1 MVMLARRSSAT
12 CSYLGRLVAL
22 IAGPLRS
29 LGSLFCPSS
38 SWCATRRRGAVAIQL
53 VHLLHHVLIVV
64 VGVRR
69 RQVRKTQRTPAGP
82 GEPPAFYSVAAT
94 ARLLGMSEMTLYRAI
109 GAGEF
114 PAVRIRGRII
124 VPARAIEA
132 MADAALLSSGLVEA
146 ADWAVGETPG
156 VA

>member
-1 MVMLARRSSAT
+1 M
-12 CSYLGRLVAL
+12 
-22 IAGPLRS
+22 
-29 LGSLFCPSS
+29 
-38 SWCATRRRGAVAIQL
+38 
-53 VHLLHHVLIVV
+53 
-64 VGVRR
+64 
-69 RQVRKTQRTPAGP
+69 RKTQRTPAGP
-82 GEPPAFYSVAAT
+82 GESPAFYSVAAT

>member
-1 MVMLARRSSAT
+1 M
-12 CSYLGRLVAL
+12 
-22 IAGPLRS
+22 
-29 LGSLFCPSS
+29 
-38 SWCATRRRGAVAIQL
+38 
-53 VHLLHHVLIVV
+53 
-64 VGVRR
+64 
-69 RQVRKTQRTPAGP
+69 RKTQRTPAGH

-132 MADAALLSSGLVEA
+132 MADAAVLSSGLVEA
-146 ADWAVGETPG
+146 ADWAAGDTPG